1 MPGDQP
7 IRPKESDSSLGSAIQ
22 NVGEKLLREVD
33 VVGSGVARSFKQA
46 IENPGDQLKNLG
58 ISGAV
63 GAGLALLRPES
74 AILNLGKKIFVGSM
88 LVHAIGDGGTKLATT
103 GRVMADTW
111 SSADNIER
119 NKNLIAANL
128 GQLTVDTT
136 VSTLGGLGGA
146 KLARTVHVG
155 YDTYRMGRI
164 ADKAMAEL
172 ELYHP
177 ESAIHSRRVM
187 EMSVATGKQMGIKG
201 LELQKLKY
209 ASMLHDLGKLD
220 TPMEILGSH
229 GRLLPTEYK
238 VMQEHVSDSYR
249 RITEL
254 GVPKRF
260 KDIADIARQHHENI
274 DGSGYPQ
281 QLTGDKIHPLSKIIT
296 VNDVHDALSSTRGY
310 KPRLEI
316 GNVRQIMADKV
327 GVHFEPSVYNAHMN
341 LDAGFVVKTMD
352 FGVGRSTA
360 QSLKLFTGKTWG
372 ETLSMLNKTTPT
384 PSERAFQVA
393 FDKIYTNHQSP

>member
-7 IRPKESDSSLGSAIQ
+7 FRPKESDSSLGGAIQ
-22 NVGEKLLREVD
+22 GVGEKLLREAD
-33 VVGSGVARSFKQA
+33 VIGSGMARSFKNA

-63 GAGLALLRPES
+63 GAGLAILRPES
-74 AILNLGKKIFVGSM
+74 AVFNIGKQVFLGSM
-88 LVHAIGDGGTKLATT
+88 LVHAISDGGDKLATT
-103 GRVMADTW
+103 GRVMSDTW

-119 NKNLIAANL
+119 NKNLIAASL

-136 VSTLGGLGGA
+136 VSTLGGVAGG
-146 KLARTVHVG
+146 KLARSVHIG

-164 ADKAMAEL
+164 ANIEMAKL

-177 ESAIHSRRVM
+177 ESAIHSRRVT
-187 EMSVATGKQMGIKG
+187 ELSVATGKQMGLKG

-209 ASMLHDLGKLD
+209 ATMLHDIGKLD

-238 VMQEHVSDSYR
+238 VMQEHASDSYR
-249 RITEL
+249 RITEM

-260 KDIADIARQHHENI
+260 REIAEIARQHHENV

-316 GNVRQIMADKV
+316 GNVTSIMAEKSAA
-327 GVHFEPSVYNAHMN
+327 HFDPAAFQAHMN

-360 QSLKLFTGKTWG
+360 QSLKLFSGKTWG
-372 ETLSMLNKTTPT
+372 ETLSILNKTTPSS
-384 PSERAFQVA
+384 SERAFQVA
-393 FDKIYTNHQSP
+393 FDKIYTNHNNH